1 MEPILALTH
10 HMDSNVLNERLAQL
24 ADKSGEDL
32 ARELSIEFTNLYRE
46 LATLKQEISALAKDR
61 ASPGSPCE
69 NVMVE
74 AHETLCSEDGFYS
87 LEQTPA
93 GTPFRWTGPT
103 PEFRF
108 NVLVDRTAGADL
120 HLVALSSID
129 FEVQKNVTL
138 AADGEPIPVNVTT
151 DPPGFSLTAFL
162 PPREGRRVTSLVFS
176 LPAVLAPPGGNDERL
191 LGIAFSRLFVTA
203 RTADVAEDDGQERF
217 AAQ

>member
-1 MEPILALTH
+1 
-10 HMDSNVLNERLAQL
+10 MDSDALNKRLAQL

-32 ARELSIEFTNLYRE
+32 ARELSIEFANLYRE
-46 LATLKQEISALAKDR
+46 LAALKEEISALAKDR
-61 ASPGSPCE
+61 ASPGLPRE
-69 NVMVE
+69 NVMIE
-74 AHETLCSEDGFYS
+74 AHQTLCSEDGFYS

-108 NVLVDRTAGADL
+108 NVLVNRTAGADL

-129 FEVQKNVTL
+129 FEVQKDVAL
-138 AADGEPIPVNVTT
+138 SADGESVPVSVTT

-162 PPREGRRVTSLVFS
+162 PPRQGRRVMSLVFS

-191 LGIAFSRLFVTA
+191 LGIAFSRLTVTA
-203 RTADVAEDDGQERF
+203 RTADVAEDDSQERF

>member
-1 MEPILALTH
+1 
-10 HMDSNVLNERLAQL
+10 MDSNALNDRLAQL

-46 LATLKQEISALAKDR
+46 LATLKQEVSALARDR
-61 ASPGSPCE
+61 AGSPPE
-69 NVMVE
+69 SVTIE

-108 NVLVDRTAGADL
+108 NVLLDRTAGADL

-129 FEVQKNVTL
+129 FEAQKNVAL